1 MSRLKK
7 NIPWFLHFY
16 TVRVHQGSWQVCIHG
31 IYLRLNENQEILNY
45 YGAIFKIQGRFPDS
59 CNYFI
64 LLELSLS
71 APKPLLAKIIQ
82 IMKEVVG
89 MLESKPSQKP
99 KLTG

>member
-1 MSRLKK
+1 M
-7 NIPWFLHFY
+7 
-16 TVRVHQGSWQVCIHG
+16 VRVYQGSWQVCIHG